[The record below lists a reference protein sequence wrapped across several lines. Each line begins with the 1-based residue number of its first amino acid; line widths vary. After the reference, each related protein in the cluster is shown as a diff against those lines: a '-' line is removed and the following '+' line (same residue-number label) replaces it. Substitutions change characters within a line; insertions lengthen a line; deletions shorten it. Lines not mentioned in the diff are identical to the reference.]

1 MAIWRGKQAQQDRAE
16 GKLWLRWLAALSG
29 GLIVV
34 VGAGLFTLSRVTA
47 FDGPQQF
54 WQQKGKLVGVDV
66 VEDTAADDS
75 LYLAYDLTFESD
87 AGLRVRGYM
96 RAPRQPGRWPVVI
109 LLGGV
114 RTGKLSA
121 QLITPETPYVIL
133 GLDYP
138 WDGPTKLTA
147 IQFLWN
153 LLPARRAMILTPS
166 AVFLAIDYLETRD
179 DVDPSSITLA
189 GASFGAQ
196 LAIVAG
202 ALDERAGPVV
212 VCYGGGDWTLIL
224 DGNMKLEPAWLRFGL
239 ARIGARLLAPI
250 EPLDYV
256 ADIAPDPVILING
269 LDDNRIPS
277 ESVRLLYDAARHPK
291 RMIWLPEGHI
301 SSRDQALLGR
311 VLQAAVTAL
320 ADLSTDG

>member
-1 MAIWRGKQAQQDRAE
+1 MANWRKEQQRGAVS
-16 GKLWLRWLAALSG
+16 KVWLRWFAALSG
-29 GLIVV
+29 GLIVII
-34 VGAGLFTLSRVTA
+34 GAALFTLARVTA
-47 FDGPQQF
+47 FEGPRQF
-54 WQQKGKLVGVDV
+54 WTQKGTLVGVEV
-66 VEDTAADDS
+66 VEDTAAGDS
-75 LYLAYDLTFESD
+75 LYRAYDLTFESD

-114 RTGKLSA
+114 RTGKMSA

-138 WDGPTKLTA
+138 WDGPTKFTA
-147 IQFLWN
+147 FQFLWN

-179 DVDPSSITLA
+179 DVDRSAITLA

-202 ALDERAGPVV
+202 ALDERTGPVV

-269 LDDNRIPS
+269 LDDNRIPV
-277 ESVRLLYDAARHPK
+277 ESVQLLYDAASHPK
-291 RMIWLPEGHI
+291 KMIWLPEGHI

-320 ADLSTDG
+320 VDISADG